1 MIPKL
6 KPFENVSF
14 SKLSILWC
22 GKVRTEAYENGDVT

>member
-14 SKLSILWC
+14 SKLS
-22 GKVRTEAYENGDVT
+22 VSDVEKCERRLTKMVT